1 MRQSE
6 QLCER
11 VLPRT
16 NVPSTVQLSKG
27 PASQDIV
34 PPTKNMLPKKHYR
47 GVHGPP
53 SDFNSDGDGDVFP
66 SAVGLPT
73 PSITEGGR
81 SHSDGI
87 SMPEWNQAHR
97 AHEQTRRG
105 GSISN

>member
-34 PPTKNMLPKKHYR
+34 PLTKNMLPKKHHR

-66 SAVGLPT
+66 SAVGLPHSFDHRRGPIPFRWHQHARVEPGA
-73 PSITEGGR
+73 PSART
-81 SHSDGI
+81 
-87 SMPEWNQAHR
+87 NQA
-97 AHEQTRRG
+97 RG
-105 GSISN
+105 